1 MMTTKC
7 RLGTGCRESSDLDR
21 ELSDVFIAI
30 SVVSKRIADRI
41 DAVST
46 GQKLN
51 MEGGRPNGKDE
62 RVVYAHRGTSQ
73 MW

>member
-1 MMTTKC
+1 MTTKC
-7 RLGTGCRESSDLDR
+7 RSGTYRGRRRELDR
-21 ELSDVFIAI
+21 ELSEVLTAI
-30 SVVSKRIADRI
+30 SVVSKRIADRL

-46 GQKLN
+46 GEKLN

-62 RVVYAHRGTSQ
+62 RIVYAHRGTSQ

>member
-1 MMTTKC
+1 MTTKC
-7 RLGTGCRESSDLDR
+7 RLGTCRGKSRELDR
-21 ELSDVFIAI
+21 ELSEVLTAI

-46 GQKLN
+46 GEKVN

-62 RVVYAHRGTSQ
+62 RIVYAHRGTSQ

>member
-1 MMTTKC
+1 MTIRCRSGTKANG
-7 RLGTGCRESSDLDR
+7 RQELDR
-21 ELSDVFIAI
+21 ELSDVLIAI

>member
-1 MMTTKC
+1 MTTKC
-7 RLGTGCRESSDLDR
+7 RSGTCRDRSRELDR
-21 ELSDVFIAI
+21 ELSEVLTAI
-30 SVVSKRIADRI
+30 SVVSKRIADRL

-46 GQKLN
+46 GEKVN

>member
-1 MMTTKC
+1 MTT
-7 RLGTGCRESSDLDR
+7 RSRTGTNGCKSQELDR
-21 ELSDVFIAI
+21 ELSDVLIAI

-41 DAVST
+41 NAVST
-46 GQKLN
+46 GEKVN

-62 RVVYAHRGTSQ
+62 RIVYAHRRTSQ